1 MGKIIF
7 SRLVGLMVLSL
18 ALVGLA
24 LVPGESVARTYKIAT
39 GVPDG
44 VGGMKRLR
52 QAITEIASE
61 TEGRVKFKLYP
72 GGVQGD
78 DFTVIRKMRI
88 GQLHG
93 GVMQVNP
100 LIRFY
105 TDLQIYNMPLQF
117 QSYAEVDAVRKNM
130 DEGIRLGLKDG
141 GLHVFPLIETGF
153 AYLLSKQPVA
163 SPKDLLN
170 MKVWIPKGDPLGE
183 RLVKM
188 FDVSPVPLGISD
200 VLAGLQTGL
209 LDALA
214 IPPSAALALQLHNHV
229 EYVMDLPLI
238 YIYTVM
244 AIDQK
249 VYAGLSESDQVTVT
263 RILDDALG
271 DIDKASRKDNL
282 KSYQALMD
290 QGIKSVAPSESELN
304 EWDLIAEAAVNSML
318 NGGEVSATILQE
330 FERNLKDARSSPAR

>member
-1 MGKIIF
+1 M
-7 SRLVGLMVLSL
+7 MVVCL

-24 LVPGESVARTYKIAT
+24 LVPAEATAKTYKIAT

-52 QAITEIASE
+52 QAITEIARV

-78 DFTVIRKMRI
+78 DFTVVRKMRI

-117 QSYAEVDAVRKNM
+117 QSYAEVDAVRKKM
-130 DEGIRLGLKDG
+130 DEGIRVGLKEG

-153 AYLLSKQPVA
+153 AYLLSKKPVA
-163 SPKDLLN
+163 NPKDMIN

-244 AIDQK
+244 VIDQK
-249 VYAGLSESDQVTVT
+249 IYTGFSEADKVIVS
-263 RILDDALG
+263 RILDDALR
-271 DIDKASRKDNL
+271 DIDGDSRKDNL
-282 KSYQALMD
+282 KSYQALLD
-290 QGIKSVAPSESELN
+290 QGIKSVSPSADDLG
-304 EWDLIAEAAVNSML
+304 EWDIIAEAAVGSML
-318 NGGEVSATILQE
+318 NAGEVSATILEE
-330 FERNLKDARSSPAR
+330 FEQNLMNARTGQAP

>member
-1 MGKIIF
+1 MGKNIF
-7 SRLVGLMVLSL
+7 NRSIGLMVVCL

-24 LVPGESVARTYKIAT
+24 LVPAEATAKTYKIAT

-52 QAITEIASE
+52 QAITEIARV

-78 DFTVIRKMRI
+78 DFTVVRKMRI

-117 QSYAEVDAVRKNM
+117 QSYAEVDAVRKKM
-130 DEGIRLGLKDG
+130 DEGIRVGLKEG

-153 AYLLSKQPVA
+153 AYLLSKKPVA
-163 SPKDLLN
+163 NPKDMIN

-244 AIDQK
+244 VIDQK
-249 VYAGLSESDQVTVT
+249 IYTGFSEADKVIVS
-263 RILDDALG
+263 RILDDALR
-271 DIDKASRKDNL
+271 DIDGDSRKDNL
-282 KSYQALMD
+282 KSYQALLD
-290 QGIKSVAPSESELN
+290 QGIKSVSPSADDLG
-304 EWDLIAEAAVNSML
+304 EWDIIAEAAVGSML
-318 NGGEVSATILQE
+318 NAGEVSATILEE
-330 FERNLKDARSSPAR
+330 FEQNLMNARTGQAP

>member
-1 MGKIIF
+1 
-7 SRLVGLMVLSL
+7 MVVCL
-18 ALVGLA
+18 ALVLLA
-24 LVPGESVARTYKIAT
+24 LVPGESIAKTYKIAT

-52 QAITEIASE
+52 QAITEIARE

-130 DEGIRLGLKDG
+130 DEGIRLGLKEG

-153 AYLLSKQPVA
+153 AYLLSKKPVA
-163 SPKDLLN
+163 NPKDMIN

-249 VYAGLSESDQVTVT
+249 IFAEFSEVDKVIVTG
-263 RILDDALG
+263 ILDDALR
-271 DIDKASRKDNL
+271 DIDGDSRKDNL
-282 KSYQALMD
+282 KSYQVLLD
-290 QGIKSVAPSESELN
+290 QGINSVSPSADDLN
-304 EWDLIAEAAVNSML
+304 AWGSIATDAVSSML
-318 NGGEVSATILQE
+318 NAGEVSATILQE
-330 FERNLKDARSSPAR
+330 FEQNLMAARTGQAP

>member
-1 MGKIIF
+1 
-7 SRLVGLMVLSL
+7 MVVCL

-24 LVPGESVARTYKIAT
+24 LVPAEATAKTYKIAT

-52 QAITEIASE
+52 QAITEIARV

-78 DFTVIRKMRI
+78 DFTVVRKMRI

-117 QSYAEVDAVRKNM
+117 QSYAEVDAVRKKM
-130 DEGIRLGLKDG
+130 DEGIRVGLKEG

-153 AYLLSKQPVA
+153 AYLLSKKPVA
-163 SPKDLLN
+163 NPKDMIN

-244 AIDQK
+244 VIDQK
-249 VYAGLSESDQVTVT
+249 IYTGFSEADKVIVS
-263 RILDDALG
+263 RILDDALR
-271 DIDKASRKDNL
+271 DIDGDSRKDNL
-282 KSYQALMD
+282 KSYQALLD
-290 QGIKSVAPSESELN
+290 QGIKSVSPSADDLG
-304 EWDLIAEAAVNSML
+304 EWDIIAEAAVGSML
-318 NGGEVSATILQE
+318 NAGEVSATILEE
-330 FERNLKDARSSPAR
+330 FEQNLMNARTGQAP

>member
-1 MGKIIF
+1 
-7 SRLVGLMVLSL
+7 MVLCL

-24 LVPGESVARTYKIAT
+24 LVPGEVMARTYKIAT

-52 QAITEIASE
+52 QAITEIARE
-61 TEGRVKFKLYP
+61 TENRVKFKLYP

-78 DFTVIRKMRI
+78 DFTVVRKMRI
-88 GQLHG
+88 GQLQG

-130 DEGIRLGLKDG
+130 DAGIRLGLQDG

-153 AYLLSKQPVA
+153 AYLLSKKPVA
-163 SPKDLLN
+163 NPKDMIN

-249 VYAGLSESDQVTVT
+249 IYAGFSEADKVIVS
-263 RILDDALG
+263 RILDDALR
-271 DIDKASRKDNL
+271 DIDVDSRRDNL
-282 KSYQALMD
+282 KSYQALLD
-290 QGIKSVAPSESELN
+290 QGIKSVSPSADDLD
-304 EWDLIAEAAVNSML
+304 EWDTIAEAAVASML
-318 NGGEVSATILQE
+318 DAGEVSSTILEE
-330 FERNLKDARSSPAR
+330 FEQNLMDARTGQAP

>member
-1 MGKIIF
+1 
-7 SRLVGLMVLSL
+7 MVVCL

-24 LVPGESVARTYKIAT
+24 LVPAEATAKTYKIAT

-52 QAITEIASE
+52 QAITEIARV

-78 DFTVIRKMRI
+78 DFTVVRKMRI

-117 QSYAEVDAVRKNM
+117 QSYAEVDAVRKKM
-130 DEGIRLGLKDG
+130 DEGIRVGLKEG

-153 AYLLSKQPVA
+153 AYLLSTKPVA
-163 SPKDLLN
+163 NPKDMIN

-244 AIDQK
+244 VIDQK
-249 VYAGLSESDQVTVT
+249 IYTGFSEADKVIVS
-263 RILDDALG
+263 RILDDALR
-271 DIDKASRKDNL
+271 DIDGDSRKDNL
-282 KSYQALMD
+282 KSYQALLD
-290 QGIKSVAPSESELN
+290 QGIKSVSPSADDLG
-304 EWDLIAEAAVNSML
+304 EWDIIAEAAVGSML
-318 NGGEVSATILQE
+318 NAGEVSATILEE
-330 FERNLKDARSSPAR
+330 FEQNLMNARTGQAP